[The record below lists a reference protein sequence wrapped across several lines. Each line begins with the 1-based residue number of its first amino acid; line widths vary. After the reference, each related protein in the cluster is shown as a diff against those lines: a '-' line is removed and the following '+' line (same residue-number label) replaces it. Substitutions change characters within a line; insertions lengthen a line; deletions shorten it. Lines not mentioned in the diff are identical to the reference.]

1 MTEEEII
8 KRLRVIF
15 VNLVYAEEDC
25 EYDDPE
31 FLTGY
36 IFDFVNF
43 RCTFQYT
50 MLHAAVIRNEFEGVK
65 LLVDLGIDFDAKG
78 GMELTALHYAVSYE
92 RDDIYKFLVEKGAA
106 TDIVSEFGT
115 TACEMLEVNTL
126 RKEPRSIDK
135 AIEDLHRKGVTIL
148 GSVRVIR
155 CNLDI
160 LIEEAIALVSNHTV
174 WSGFI
179 RDNPECLEAFPSE
192 WLCGKAEREFIDM
205 VGRYFEPIRVP
216 H

>member
-15 VNLVYAEEDC
+15 IDMVCSAEDS
-25 EYDDPE
+25 EYDSPE

-36 IFDFVNF
+36 IFDFVNY
-43 RCTFQYT
+43 RGCLAYT

-65 LLVDLGIDFDAKG
+65 LLVDLGIDLDAKG
-78 GMELTALHYAVSYE
+78 DMELTALHYAVSYE

-115 TACEMLEVNTL
+115 TACEMFEVNTL

-155 CNLDI
+155 CSLDI
-160 LIEEAIALVSNHTV
+160 LFEEAVDLVSNHLV
-174 WSGFI
+174 WSGFVK
-179 RDNPECLEAFPSE
+179 DNPKCLRGLPSD
-192 WLCGKAEREFIDM
+192 WLCGDAEREFIDM
-205 VGRYFEPIRVP
+205 VGSFFKPIRVP